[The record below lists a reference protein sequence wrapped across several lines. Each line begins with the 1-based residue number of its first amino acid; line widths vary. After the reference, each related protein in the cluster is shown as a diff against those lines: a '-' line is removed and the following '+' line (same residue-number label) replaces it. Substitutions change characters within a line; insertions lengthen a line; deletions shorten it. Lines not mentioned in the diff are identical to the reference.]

1 MEIIC
6 TRPSCSKPR
15 NFFPE
20 LDDETKIR
28 TVQQRYCTNCGMPLL
43 LADRYIPS
51 RLLAK
56 GGFGTAFLACDR
68 YTPTMR
74 PCVVKQFQAA
84 GYLSEEELAVAHS
97 LFEREALVLEQLGH
111 KHPQIPNLYAFF
123 TPIVP
128 SSDRSSS
135 EQYFYLAQEYIDGQD
150 LAAEL
155 AVKGKYSEAEVK
167 EILSEILKILH
178 FIHQNNSI
186 HRDIKPSN
194 IVRDRQGVLHLLDF
208 GAVKQVAKSGANQK
222 KSTGVYS
229 MGFAPPEQMSGSQVY
244 PSTDMYALAATCIS
258 LLTGKPAEDLYDSFN
273 HCWNWQPEAPHVS
286 DRLAAILNRMLLP
299 APSQRF
305 HSAEEVL
312 QKLNSIFP
320 ISTPFIIPNTAK
332 KSAAIKHHPAPPPRP
347 KFLADPRFSLIEI
360 LSSAAFTG
368 FEGALL
374 YVGLVNLLSLS
385 GISIGILGM
394 TMGGLIF
401 AQSRRIIEKIDLII
415 IAGLSTALIFFL
427 PILQGGLMMQVIL
440 VIASMSAAGAIAIT
454 AFFRLIYR
462 LLTRLL

>member
-135 EQYFYLAQEYIDGQD
+135 EQYFYLAQEYIDGQ
-150 LAAEL
+150 EL
-155 AVKGKYSEAEVK
+155 K
-167 EILSEILKILH
+167 EIINTVAEHILMYFHTFSE
-178 FIHQNNSI
+178 
-186 HRDIKPSN
+186 
-194 IVRDRQGVLHLLDF
+194 
-208 GAVKQVAKSGANQK
+208 
-222 KSTGVYS
+222 
-229 MGFAPPEQMSGSQVY
+229 
-244 PSTDMYALAATCIS
+244 
-258 LLTGKPAEDLYDSFN
+258 
-273 HCWNWQPEAPHVS
+273 
-286 DRLAAILNRMLLP
+286 
-299 APSQRF
+299 
-305 HSAEEVL
+305 
-312 QKLNSIFP
+312 
-320 ISTPFIIPNTAK
+320 
-332 KSAAIKHHPAPPPRP
+332 
-347 KFLADPRFSLIEI
+347 
-360 LSSAAFTG
+360 
-368 FEGALL
+368 
-374 YVGLVNLLSLS
+374 
-385 GISIGILGM
+385 
-394 TMGGLIF
+394 
-401 AQSRRIIEKIDLII
+401 
-415 IAGLSTALIFFL
+415 
-427 PILQGGLMMQVIL
+427 
-440 VIASMSAAGAIAIT
+440 
-454 AFFRLIYR
+454 
-462 LLTRLL
+462 